1 VLEDTADGPL
11 SLCRESSNHSI
22 DSHAKSTASTDN
34 IQSDSEYESGYST
47 SGSISQA
54 SEDEDTTPTAT
65 PTAKSAMAQ
74 AKRKHSHA
82 QPLEAMDAVE
92 LKPFSHQVGGHTTM
106 YRFSRR
112 AVCKQLNSK
121 ENMFYETIEK
131 SHPELL
137 GFMPR

>member
-1 VLEDTADGPL
+1 
-11 SLCRESSNHSI
+11 
-22 DSHAKSTASTDN
+22 
-34 IQSDSEYESGYST
+34 
-47 SGSISQA
+47 
-54 SEDEDTTPTAT
+54 
-65 PTAKSAMAQ
+65 
-74 AKRKHSHA
+74 
-82 QPLEAMDAVE
+82 MDAVE

-131 SHPELL
+131 CHPELL